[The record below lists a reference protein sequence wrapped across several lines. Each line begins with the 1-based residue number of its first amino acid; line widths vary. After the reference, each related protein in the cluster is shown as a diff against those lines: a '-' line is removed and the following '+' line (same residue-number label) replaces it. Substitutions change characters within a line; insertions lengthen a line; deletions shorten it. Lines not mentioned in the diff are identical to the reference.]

1 MSKHPQVAAV
11 LKRQNEEIF
20 EKVKCPHCEG
30 EGCPKCEGK
39 GYMTDAV
46 DKEDEPF
53 LKDLIKNLRKGSA
66 THSKQADD
74 LEKAVKEEI
83 ELDEKFK
90 VGDKVK
96 VKKGSMKSPSQRHY
110 EKTVGTIVKDFK
122 DGDFKVNFGGNDNLS
137 IDGKLLVKEEEDELK
152 EPFDEVTRLSELHL
166 MFQKLPPM
174 KIKDKK
180 TQNWLS
186 ELVTRNACKK
196 RCCQNH
202 FHLVKKV
209 KMLQTKCTVSLVTMS
224 CLMTCILLVRNPQT
238 VMQDLLSKRQ

>member
-1 MSKHPQVAAV
+1 
-11 LKRQNEEIF
+11 
-20 EKVKCPHCEG
+20 
-30 EGCPKCEGK
+30 
-39 GYMTDAV
+39 MTDAV

-137 IDGKLLVKEEEDELK
+137 IDGKLLVKKVEDEKK
-152 EPFDEVTRLSELHL
+152 EPLQLLIPMTRLSELHL
-166 MFQKLPPM
+166 MKRVQSQSSQV
-174 KIKDKK
+174 
-180 TQNWLS
+180 QN
-186 ELVTRNACKK
+186 
-196 RCCQNH
+196 
-202 FHLVKKV
+202 FHL
-209 KMLQTKCTVSLVTMS
+209 
-224 CLMTCILLVRNPQT
+224 
-238 VMQDLLSKRQ
+238 

>member
-1 MSKHPQVAAV
+1 MSTHPQVAAV

-110 EKTVGTIVKDFK
+110 EKTVA
-122 DGDFKVNFGGNDNLS
+122 
-137 IDGKLLVKEEEDELK
+137 LL
-152 EPFDEVTRLSELHL
+152 
-166 MFQKLPPM
+166 
-174 KIKDKK
+174 
-180 TQNWLS
+180 
-186 ELVTRNACKK
+186 
-196 RCCQNH
+196 
-202 FHLVKKV
+202 
-209 KMLQTKCTVSLVTMS
+209 
-224 CLMTCILLVRNPQT
+224 
-238 VMQDLLSKRQ
+238 